1 MTQSLAGSRVLV
13 VGGSSGIG
21 LAVAAM
27 AARRD
32 AQVTVAGRDQ
42 GRLDAAIEEIGAG
55 CVGRRMDTT
64 DDASVE
70 EFFASSGPFDH
81 VVVTAAKPGGGSVRD
96 LPMEEAL
103 QLFSSKFWGS
113 YRVARLAQVAPGGS
127 ITFVSGLAG
136 RRPRPHRVVVGAACA
151 ALESMTRGLALELA
165 PVRVNCVSPGIT
177 DTPLLR
183 AGFPNGI
190 EHLAE
195 SSPTGRVGEPDEIA
209 MQILACAENGFMSGS
224 VIDLDGGRALV

>member
-1 MTQSLAGSRVLV
+1 MAQTLAGSRVLV

-27 AARRD
+27 AAERG
-32 AQVTVAGRDQ
+32 AQVTIAGRDEDK
-42 GRLDAAIEEIGAG
+42 LAAAVELVGPT
-55 CVGRRMDTT
+55 CNGRRIDTM
-64 DDASVE
+64 DDASVT
-70 EFFASSGPFDH
+70 EFFASEQPFDH
-81 VVVTAAKPGGGSVRD
+81 VVVTAAKPGGGPIRD

-103 QLFSSKFWGS
+103 ALFSSKFWSS
-113 YRVARLAQVAPGGS
+113 YRVARAAAVNDRGS

-136 RRPRPHRVVVGAACA
+136 RRPRPQRVIVGAACA
-151 ALESMTRGLALELA
+151 ALESMTQGLALELS

-183 AGFPNGI
+183 SGFPNGI

-195 SSPTGRVGEPDEIA
+195 LNPTGRVGEPDQIA
-209 MQILACAENGFMSGS
+209 LQILACAENGFMTGA
-224 VIDLDGGRALV
+224 VIDLDGGRALT

>member
-21 LAVAAM
+21 LAVATM
-27 AARRD
+27 AARRG

-42 GRLDAAIEEIGAG
+42 AKLDAAIQEVGAS
-55 CVGRRMDTT
+55 CSGRRMDTT
-64 DDASVE
+64 EDASVE
-70 EFFASSGPFDH
+70 EFFASAEPFDH
-81 VVVTAAKPGGGSVRD
+81 VIVTAAKPGGGSVRD
-96 LPMEEAL
+96 LPMEDAL

-113 YRVARLAQVAPGGS
+113 YRVARLAQVRPGGS

-136 RRPRPHRVVVGAACA
+136 RRPRPQRVVVGAACA

-190 EHLAE
+190 EHLTE
-195 SSPTGRVGEPDEIA
+195 GSPTGRVGQPDEIA
-209 MQILACAENGFMSGS
+209 MQILACAENGFMSGA

>member
-1 MTQSLAGSRVLV
+1 VTQSLAGSRVLV

>member
-1 MTQSLAGSRVLV
+1 MTQLLADSRVLV
-13 VGGSSGIG
+13 VGGTSGIG

-27 AARRD
+27 AVRRG

-42 GRLDAAIEEIGAG
+42 AKLDVAVKEAGAG
-55 CVGRRMDTT
+55 CTGRTMDTT

-70 EFFASSGPFDH
+70 EFFAAAEPFDH
-81 VVVTAAKPGGGSVRD
+81 VVVTAAKPGGGPVRD
-96 LPMEEAL
+96 LPMEDAL

-113 YRVARLAQVAPGGS
+113 YRVARLADVRPGGS

-165 PVRVNCVSPGIT
+165 PIRVNCVSPGIT

-183 AGFPNGI
+183 AGFPDGI
-190 EHLAE
+190 EHLAAN
-195 SSPTGRVGEPDEIA
+195 SPTGRVGQPDEIA